1 MATKKI
7 SKKKT
12 AKKAPAK
19 KTAKKAVKK
28 VAKKA
33 PAKKKAVAKKAP
45 AKKKAVAKKS
55 PAKKKAVAKKAPA
68 SAKATAGKPAKKAP
82 AKKKVAKK
90 KVSKKKAPVKKVIFK
105 QAVLKKS
112 SGKKVKRIPVE
123 TIEAK
128 KITPRKIFKA
138 KEIRVFKERLLIL
151 RERVSGEYSTLKG
164 DNMAANQRDPS
175 LSDQG
180 SDTFDREMELNMMG
194 SEQEVIFEIDAAL
207 RRIEKGTYGICEL
220 TEEDIPK
227 ARLMA
232 LPYVRYTVHAKSE
245 LERGRAR
252 FRPFGGTMRG
262 K

>member
-1 MATKKI
+1 MASKKI
-7 SKKKT
+7 SKKKAAKKTAKKASVKKAVKKVSKKASAKKKTAKKT
-12 AKKAPAK
+12 AKKAPSK
-19 KTAKKAVKK
+19 KTVS
-28 VAKKA
+28 
-33 PAKKKAVAKKAP
+33 KKKTT
-45 AKKKAVAKKS
+45 
-55 PAKKKAVAKKAPA
+55 KKAPA
-68 SAKATAGKPAKKAP
+68 SAKATAGKPAKKKA
-82 AKKKVAKK
+82 AKKKVA
-90 KVSKKKAPVKKVIFK
+90 KKAPVKKVILK
-105 QAVLKKS
+105 QAVLKKPS
-112 SGKKVKRIPVE
+112 AKKVKRIPVE

-128 KITPRKIFKA
+128 KIKPRKVYKA
-138 KEIRVFKERLLIL
+138 SEIREFKERLLNL
-151 RERVSGEYSTLKG
+151 RERVSGEYSALSR

-180 SDTFDREMELNMMG
+180 TDTFDREMELNMMG

-220 TEEDIPK
+220 TEEVIPK

-232 LPYVRYTVHAKSE
+232 LPYVRYTVQAQSE